1 MFGVRVEA
9 RVLGEGEGEGLTR
22 RAPGVRVVSEGHDA
36 LGLVLLPLEEEL
48 LDALDVEGRVVGQLD
63 QVGEV
68 VALEVDAPGWGK
80 G

>member
-1 MFGVRVEA
+1 M
-9 RVLGEGEGEGLTR
+9 
-22 RAPGVRVVSEGHDA
+22 RVVSEGHDA

-68 VALEVDAPGWGK
+68 VALEVDAPA
-80 G
+80 